1 MDENY
6 MRLAL
11 ELAEK
16 ARGRTSPN
24 PMVGA
29 VIVKDGQI
37 VGKGYHLKAGT
48 FHAEIHALREAGEK
62 AKGATMYVNLEP
74 CSHFGRTPP
83 CTDAIINAG
92 ISRVFVAMEDPNPL
106 VGGRGIKKL
115 AEAGIEVKV
124 GLLEEEA
131 KKLNEIFIKYI
142 TTKTPFVLLKMAMTL
157 DGKIASRT
165 GHSKWIT
172 GEAAREKVHYL
183 RNYYDAVL
191 VGVNTVFKDNP
202 SLTCR
207 ILAGR
212 DPIRIILDS
221 RARTPVEAQVII
233 QDSAAPTY
241 IVVTDRAPY
250 DRVESLR
257 ATKARVIQVPA
268 DEQGR
273 VSLKD
278 LMVKLGEMEI
288 TGVLVEGGA
297 EVAASFLEAGLVDK
311 MLTFISPKIVGGR
324 TAPGPVGGLGRERVD
339 QAIKLSH
346 LTFGS
351 VGGDFF
357 IEGYVR

>member
-1 MDENY
+1 M
-6 MRLAL
+6 
-11 ELAEK
+11 
-16 ARGRTSPN
+16 
-24 PMVGA
+24 
-29 VIVKDGQI
+29 
-37 VGKGYHLKAGT
+37 
-48 FHAEIHALREAGEK
+48 
-62 AKGATMYVNLEP
+62 
-74 CSHFGRTPP
+74 
-83 CTDAIINAG
+83 
-92 ISRVFVAMEDPNPL
+92 
-106 VGGRGIKKL
+106 
-115 AEAGIEVKV
+115 
-124 GLLEEEA
+124 EEEA

-311 MLTFISPKIVGGR
+311 MLTFISPENSGR
-324 TAPGPVGGLGRERVD
+324 QDGSGTCRRVR
-339 QAIKLSH
+339 KRK
-346 LTFGS
+346 G
-351 VGGDFF
+351 
-357 IEGYVR
+357 

>member
-339 QAIKLSH
+339 KAIKLSH